1 MTSTAR
7 QRKLR
12 STDMNPSSSNLR
24 TVVVDGL
31 WRNNLTF
38 VQLLGL
44 SPLLAVTTSAVNGLA
59 LGLATAAVLLVT
71 NIVIS
76 LVRHVVVPAWRVPL
90 FVLVAAALVT
100 AIDLLSNA
108 LFDDLHEALGLFIAL
123 IVANCALVAQAESVA
138 SRRPVVEA
146 ALSGLATG
154 LGALGVL
161 VLLGALRE
169 LLGHGTL
176 FAGMPMLFG
185 PGAAGF
191 ALKLPFSGMLIA
203 VLPPG
208 AFFGMAALL
217 ALRARLIQPRAES
230 PQ

>member
-1 MTSTAR
+1 MSPA
-7 QRKLR
+7 
-12 STDMNPSSSNLR
+12 SNNLR
-24 TVVVDGL
+24 TAVVDGL

-59 LGLATAAVLLVT
+59 LGLATTAVLLVT
-71 NIVIS
+71 NVVIS
-76 LVRHVVVPAWRVPL
+76 LVRRAVVPAWRVPL

-108 LFDDLHEALGLFIAL
+108 LFDELHEALGLFIAL
-123 IVANCALVAQAESVA
+123 IVANCALVAQAETVA
-138 SRRPVVEA
+138 TRRPVVEA

-161 VLLGALRE
+161 VVLGGLRE
-169 LLGHGTL
+169 LTGHGTL
-176 FAGMPMLFG
+176 FAGTQMLFG
-185 PGAAGF
+185 SGAAGL
-191 ALKLPFSGMLIA
+191 ALNLHFSGMLIA

-217 ALRARLIQPRAES
+217 ALRARLTQPRAES
-230 PQ
+230 PR

>member
-1 MTSTAR
+1 
-7 QRKLR
+7 
-12 STDMNPSSSNLR
+12 MNPSSSNLR
-24 TVVVDGL
+24 TAVIDGL

-76 LVRHVVVPAWRVPL
+76 LVRRVVVPAWRVPL

-100 AIDLLSNA
+100 AIDLVSNA

-123 IVANCALVAQAESVA
+123 IVANCALIAQAETVA
-138 SRRPVVEA
+138 SRRPVFEA

-161 VLLGALRE
+161 VLLGGLRE

-176 FAGMPMLFG
+176 FAGVPMLFG
-185 PGAAGF
+185 PSAAGF

-217 ALRARLIQPRAES
+217 ALRARFTQPRAES
-230 PQ
+230 PR

>member
-1 MTSTAR
+1 MSPT
-7 QRKLR
+7 
-12 STDMNPSSSNLR
+12 SSNLR
-24 TVVVDGL
+24 AAVVDGL

-59 LGLATAAVLLVT
+59 LGLATMAVLLVT
-71 NIVIS
+71 NTVVS
-76 LVRHVVVPAWRVPL
+76 LVRRAVLPAWRVPL
-90 FVLVAAALVT
+90 YVLVAAALVT
-100 AIDLLSNA
+100 AIDLISNA
-108 LFDDLHEALGLFIAL
+108 LFDELHEGLGLFIAL
-123 IVANCALVAQAESVA
+123 IVANCALVAQAETVA

-154 LGALGVL
+154 LGALGVF
-161 VLLGALRE
+161 VLLGGLRE

-176 FAGMPMLFG
+176 FAGMPMLLG

-191 ALKLPFSGMLIA
+191 ALNLHLSGMLIA

-208 AFFGMAALL
+208 GFFAMAALL
-217 ALRARLIQPRAES
+217 ALRARLTRPDAES
-230 PQ
+230 PR

>member
-1 MTSTAR
+1 MSPT
-7 QRKLR
+7 
-12 STDMNPSSSNLR
+12 SSNLR
-24 TVVVDGL
+24 STVVDGL

-59 LGLATAAVLLVT
+59 LGLATTAVLLVT

-76 LVRHVVVPAWRVPL
+76 LVRRAVVPAWRVPL

-108 LFDDLHEALGLFIAL
+108 LFDDLHESLGLFIAL
-123 IVANCALVAQAESVA
+123 IVANCALVAQAETVA
-138 SRRPVVEA
+138 ARRPVAEA

-154 LGALGVL
+154 LGALGVF
-161 VLLGALRE
+161 VVLGALRE
-169 LLGHGTL
+169 LTGHGTL
-176 FAGMPMLFG
+176 FAGMQMLFG
-185 PGAAGF
+185 SGAAGLAVNF
-191 ALKLPFSGMLIA
+191 HFSGMLIA

-217 ALRARLIQPRAES
+217 ALRARLTQPRAES
-230 PQ
+230 AR

>member
-1 MTSTAR
+1 MSPT
-7 QRKLR
+7 
-12 STDMNPSSSNLR
+12 SSNLR
-24 TVVVDGL
+24 SALVDGL

-59 LGLATAAVLLVT
+59 LGLATTAVLLVT

-76 LVRHVVVPAWRVPL
+76 LVRRAVVPAWRLPL

-100 AIDLLSNA
+100 AIDLVSNA

-123 IVANCALVAQAESVA
+123 IVANCALVAQAETVA
-138 SRRPVVEA
+138 TRRPVAEA

-154 LGALGVL
+154 LGALGVF

-169 LLGHGTL
+169 LTGRGTL
-176 FAGMPMLFG
+176 FAGMQMLFG
-185 PGAAGF
+185 SGAADF
-191 ALKLPFSGMLIA
+191 ALNLHFSGMLIA

-217 ALRARLIQPRAES
+217 ALRARLTQPREKS

>member
-1 MTSTAR
+1 MSPA
-7 QRKLR
+7 
-12 STDMNPSSSNLR
+12 SNNLR
-24 TVVVDGL
+24 TAVVDSL

-59 LGLATAAVLLVT
+59 LGLATTAVLLVT
-71 NIVIS
+71 NVVIS
-76 LVRHVVVPAWRVPL
+76 LVRRAVVPAWRVPL

-108 LFDDLHEALGLFIAL
+108 LFDELHEALGLFIAL
-123 IVANCALVAQAESVA
+123 IVANCALVAQAETVA
-138 SRRPVVEA
+138 TRRPVVEA

-161 VLLGALRE
+161 VVLGGLRE
-169 LLGHGTL
+169 LTGHGTL
-176 FAGMPMLFG
+176 FAGTEMLFG
-185 PGAAGF
+185 SGAAGL
-191 ALKLPFSGMLIA
+191 ALNLHFSGMLIA

-217 ALRARLIQPRAES
+217 ALRARLTQPRAES
-230 PQ
+230 PR

>member
-1 MTSTAR
+1 MSPTA
-7 QRKLR
+7 
-12 STDMNPSSSNLR
+12 SNLR
-24 TVVVDGL
+24 TAIVDGV

-44 SPLLAVTTSAVNGLA
+44 APLFAVTTSAVNGLA

-71 NIVIS
+71 NVVIS
-76 LVRHVVVPAWRVPL
+76 LVHRAVAPSWRVPL

-100 AIDLLSNA
+100 AIDLLGNA
-108 LFDDLHEALGLFIAL
+108 LFDELHEALGLYVAL
-123 IVANCALVAQAESVA
+123 IVANCALIAQADTVA
-138 SRRPVVEA
+138 SRRPVIEA

-161 VLLGALRE
+161 VLLGGLRE
-169 LLGHGTL
+169 LIGHGTL

-185 PGAAGF
+185 SSAAGF
-191 ALKLPFSGMLIA
+191 ELNLHFSGMLMA

-217 ALRARLIQPRAES
+217 ALRARLVQPGAES
-230 PQ
+230 PR

>member
-1 MTSTAR
+1 MSPT
-7 QRKLR
+7 
-12 STDMNPSSSNLR
+12 SSSTLR
-24 TVVVDGL
+24 TTVIDGL

-59 LGLATAAVLLVT
+59 LGIATTAVLLVT

-76 LVRHVVVPAWRVPL
+76 LVRRAVVPAWRVPL

-108 LFDDLHEALGLFIAL
+108 LFDDLHEGLGLFIAL
-123 IVANCALVAQAESVA
+123 IVANCALVAQAETVA
-138 SRRPVVEA
+138 TRRPVVEA

-154 LGALGVL
+154 LGAVGVF
-161 VLLGALRE
+161 VLLGGLRE
-169 LLGHGTL
+169 ILGHGTL

-185 PGAAGF
+185 SGAAGLVF
-191 ALKLPFSGMLIA
+191 DLHFSGMLVA

-217 ALRARLIQPRAES
+217 ALRARLTQPRTES
-230 PQ
+230 PP

>member
-1 MTSTAR
+1 MSPA
-7 QRKLR
+7 
-12 STDMNPSSSNLR
+12 SNNLR
-24 TVVVDGL
+24 TAVVDGL

-44 SPLLAVTTSAVNGLA
+44 SPLFAVTTSVVNGFA

-71 NIVIS
+71 NTVIS

-90 FVLVAAALVT
+90 FVLVASALVT
-100 AIDLLSNA
+100 VIDLVTNA
-108 LFDDLHEALGLFIAL
+108 LFNDLHEALGLYVAL
-123 IVANCALVAQAESVA
+123 IVANCALVAQADTVA
-138 SRRPVVEA
+138 SRRPLAEA

-161 VLLGALRE
+161 VLLGGVRE

-176 FAGMPMLFG
+176 FAGLPMLFG
-185 PGAAGF
+185 NRTDGF
-191 ALKLPFSGMLIA
+191 ALNLPFSGMLIA

-217 ALRARLIQPRAES
+217 ALRARLMQPRAAA
-230 PQ
+230 PR

>member
-1 MTSTAR
+1 MSQTSST
-7 QRKLR
+7 LR
-12 STDMNPSSSNLR
+12 AA
-24 TVVVDGL
+24 VVDSL

-59 LGLATAAVLLVT
+59 LGLATTAVLLVT

-76 LVRHVVVPAWRVPL
+76 LVRRAVVPAWRVPL

-123 IVANCALVAQAESVA
+123 IVANCALVAQAETVA
-138 SRRPVVEA
+138 TRRPVVEA

-154 LGALGVL
+154 LGTLGVL
-161 VLLGALRE
+161 VLLGGLRE
-169 LLGHGTL
+169 LFGHGTL
-176 FAGMPMLFG
+176 FAGLPMLFG
-185 PGAAGF
+185 PGAAGL
-191 ALKLPFSGMLIA
+191 ALNLPFSGMLIA

-217 ALRARLIQPRAES
+217 ALRARLTQPRAES
-230 PQ
+230 PR

>member
-1 MTSTAR
+1 MSPT
-7 QRKLR
+7 
-12 STDMNPSSSNLR
+12 SSNLR
-24 TVVVDGL
+24 SVVVDGL
-31 WRNNLTF
+31 WRNNLTL

-59 LGLATAAVLLVT
+59 LGLATTAVLLAT

-76 LVRHVVVPAWRVPL
+76 LVRRVVVPAWRVPL

-100 AIDLLSNA
+100 AIDLISNA

-123 IVANCALVAQAESVA
+123 IVANCALVAQAEAVA
-138 SRRPVVEA
+138 TRRPVVEA

-161 VLLGALRE
+161 VVLGALRE
-169 LLGHGTL
+169 LTGHGTL
-176 FAGMPMLFG
+176 FAGMQMLFG
-185 PGAAGF
+185 SGAAGL
-191 ALKLPFSGMLIA
+191 ALNLHFSGMLIA

-217 ALRARLIQPRAES
+217 ALRARLTQPRAES
-230 PQ
+230 AR

>member
-1 MTSTAR
+1 MSPT
-7 QRKLR
+7 
-12 STDMNPSSSNLR
+12 PSNLR
-24 TVVVDGL
+24 NAVVDGL

-59 LGLATAAVLLVT
+59 LGVATTAVLLVT
-71 NIVIS
+71 NTVIS
-76 LVRHVVVPAWRVPL
+76 LVRRALVPAWRVPL

-123 IVANCALVAQAESVA
+123 IVANCALVAQAETVA
-138 SRRPVVEA
+138 SRRPVVES

-161 VLLGALRE
+161 VLLGGLRE
-169 LLGHGTL
+169 LIGHGTL

-191 ALKLPFSGMLIA
+191 TLNLPFSGMLIA

-217 ALRARLIQPRAES
+217 AVRARLTQPSAES
-230 PQ
+230 PR

>member
-1 MTSTAR
+1 MS
-7 QRKLR
+7 
-12 STDMNPSSSNLR
+12 PISSNLR
-24 TVVVDGL
+24 TAVVDGL

-59 LGLATAAVLLVT
+59 LGLATTAVLLVT
-71 NIVIS
+71 NVVIS
-76 LVRHVVVPAWRVPL
+76 LVRRAVVPGWRVPL

-100 AIDLLSNA
+100 AIDLISNA
-108 LFDDLHEALGLFIAL
+108 LFDDLHETLGLFIAL
-123 IVANCALVAQAESVA
+123 IVANCALIAQAETVA
-138 SRRPVVEA
+138 TRRPVVEA

-154 LGALGVL
+154 LGAVGVFVVLG
-161 VLLGALRE
+161 GLRE
-169 LLGHGTL
+169 LFGHGTL

-185 PGAAGF
+185 SGAARF
-191 ALKLPFSGMLIA
+191 AVNLHFSGMLIA

-217 ALRARLIQPRAES
+217 ALRARLTQPRAES

>member
-1 MTSTAR
+1 VNLTSNMSGAGF
-7 QRKLR
+7 
-12 STDMNPSSSNLR
+12 
-24 TVVVDGL
+24 VDSL

-44 SPLLAVTTSAVNGLA
+44 SPLLAITTSVVNGLA
-59 LGLATAAVLLVT
+59 LGLATTGVLLVT
-71 NIVIS
+71 NVVVS
-76 LVRHVVVPAWRVPL
+76 LVRPMVLPAWRVPL
-90 FVLVAAALVT
+90 FVLIAAALVT
-100 AIDLLSNA
+100 AIDLLSSA
-108 LFDDLHEALGLFIAL
+108 LFDELHQALGLFIAL
-123 IVANCALVAQAESVA
+123 IVANCALVAQAETIA

-154 LGALGVL
+154 LGALGVF

-176 FAGMPMLFG
+176 FAGLPMLLG
-185 PGAAGF
+185 PGAAGA
-191 ALKLPFSGMLIA
+191 ALNLHFSGMLIA

-217 ALRARLIQPRAES
+217 ALRARLMQPRTDS

>member
-1 MTSTAR
+1 MSPTSDTPG
-7 QRKLR
+7 
-12 STDMNPSSSNLR
+12 SGF
-24 TVVVDGL
+24 VDGL
-31 WRNNLTF
+31 WTNNLTF

-44 SPLLAVTTSAVNGLA
+44 SPLLAITTSVVNGLA
-59 LGLATAAVLLVT
+59 LGLATTGVLLLT

-76 LVRHVVVPAWRVPL
+76 LVRRAIVPAWRVPL
-90 FVLVAAALVT
+90 FMLVAAALVT

-108 LFDDLHEALGLFIAL
+108 WFDDLHQALGLFIAL
-123 IVANCALVAQAESVA
+123 IVANCALVAQAETIA

-154 LGALGVL
+154 LGALGVF

-176 FAGMPMLFG
+176 FAGLPMLLG
-185 PGAAGF
+185 PGTAG
-191 ALKLPFSGMLIA
+191 AELNLHFSGMLIA

-217 ALRARLIQPRAES
+217 AIRARLLQPRTDP

>member
-1 MTSTAR
+1 MSQA
-7 QRKLR
+7 
-12 STDMNPSSSNLR
+12 SSNLR
-24 TVVVDGL
+24 TAVVDGL

-44 SPLLAVTTSAVNGLA
+44 SPLLAVTISAVNGLA
-59 LGLATAAVLLVT
+59 LGLATTAVLLVT
-71 NIVIS
+71 NVVIS
-76 LVRHVVVPAWRVPL
+76 LVRRAVVPAWRVPL
-90 FVLVAAALVT
+90 FVLIAAALVT

-123 IVANCALVAQAESVA
+123 IVANCALVAQAETVA
-138 SRRPVVEA
+138 TRRPVVEA

-161 VLLGALRE
+161 VLLGGLRE
-169 LLGHGTL
+169 LFGHGTL

-185 PGAAGF
+185 SGAAAF
-191 ALKLPFSGMLIA
+191 TLNLHFSGMLIA

-217 ALRARLIQPRAES
+217 ALRARLTQPRAES
-230 PQ
+230 PR

>member
-1 MTSTAR
+1 MSPT
-7 QRKLR
+7 
-12 STDMNPSSSNLR
+12 SSNLR
-24 TVVVDGL
+24 TAVVDGL

-59 LGLATAAVLLVT
+59 LGLATTAVLFVT
-71 NIVIS
+71 NTVIS
-76 LVRHVVVPAWRVPL
+76 LVRRAMVPAWRVPL

-108 LFDDLHEALGLFIAL
+108 LFDELHEALGLFIAL
-123 IVANCALVAQAESVA
+123 IVANCALVAQAETVA
-138 SRRPVVEA
+138 SRRPVVES

-154 LGALGVL
+154 LGALGVF
-161 VLLGALRE
+161 VLLGGLRE
-169 LLGHGTL
+169 LIGHGTL

-191 ALKLPFSGMLIA
+191 TLSLPFSGMLIA

-217 ALRARLIQPRAES
+217 ALRARLTQPRAES
-230 PQ
+230 Q

>member
-1 MTSTAR
+1 MSPT
-7 QRKLR
+7 
-12 STDMNPSSSNLR
+12 PSNLG
-24 TVVVDGL
+24 TAVVDGL

-71 NIVIS
+71 NVVIS
-76 LVRHVVVPAWRVPL
+76 LACRAVVPAWRVPL

-100 AIDLLSNA
+100 VIDLIGNA
-108 LFDDLHEALGLFIAL
+108 LFDDLHEALGLYIAL
-123 IVANCALVAQAESVA
+123 IVANCALVAQAETVA
-138 SRRPVVEA
+138 SRQPVIQA
-146 ALSGLATG
+146 ALSGLAAG

-161 VLLGALRE
+161 VLLGGLRE
-169 LLGHGTL
+169 LVGHGTL

-191 ALKLPFSGMLIA
+191 ALNLHFSGVLIA

-217 ALRARLIQPRAES
+217 ALRARLTQPRAE
-230 PQ
+230 PPR

>member
-1 MTSTAR
+1 MSPTA
-7 QRKLR
+7 
-12 STDMNPSSSNLR
+12 SNLR
-24 TVVVDGL
+24 TAVVDGL

-59 LGLATAAVLLVT
+59 LGLATTAVLLVT

-76 LVRHVVVPAWRVPL
+76 LVRGAVVPAWRVPL

-100 AIDLLSNA
+100 AIDLLGSA

-123 IVANCALVAQAESVA
+123 IVANCALVAQAETVA

-154 LGALGVL
+154 LGALGAL
-161 VLLGALRE
+161 VLLGGLRE
-169 LLGHGTL
+169 LVGHGTL

-185 PGAAGF
+185 PGAAR
-191 ALKLPFSGMLIA
+191 LLLSLPFSGMLIA

-217 ALRARLIQPRAES
+217 ALRARFTQPRAE
-230 PQ
+230 PPR

>member
-1 MTSTAR
+1 MSPT
-7 QRKLR
+7 
-12 STDMNPSSSNLR
+12 PSNLG
-24 TVVVDGL
+24 TAVIDGL

-59 LGLATAAVLLVT
+59 LGFATAAVLLVT

-76 LVRHVVVPAWRVPL
+76 FVRRVVVPAWRVPL

-108 LFDDLHEALGLFIAL
+108 LFDELHEALGLFIAL
-123 IVANCALVAQAESVA
+123 IVANCALVAQAETVA

-161 VLLGALRE
+161 VLLGGLRE

-191 ALKLPFSGMLIA
+191 ALNLPFSGMLIA
-203 VLPPG
+203 ALPPG
-208 AFFGMAALL
+208 AFFGMGALL
-217 ALRARLIQPRAES
+217 ALRARLTQPRAER
-230 PQ
+230 PP